1 MTNIE
6 NQIGLPSGQ
15 VGFTIT
21 NSKMQIVEIGYKDE
35 QYFLENIDEVYF
47 DEVMNF
53 EKCKDTK
60 ISALLQSAFNE
71 LIMRKPLSYSTVS
84 FTLPFEL
91 FYVMQAPYEN
101 SLLHQ
106 DLISEFRWEY
116 SVLYPFINTKDLVI
130 QYFEVEK
137 NSIVNNNS
145 VIAVSIARKYLQ
157 IISNFCSENNLK
169 LKFIDNL
176 HLASDRALSLSNSL
190 AAKGLTLSLYIS
202 NKTISIIFLLFGRPV
217 YFKVISHKDASEL
230 PATLVNEISN
240 NESISLNKSSI
251 NAAFITGE
259 EITTSL
265 AATLSSL
272 LDIEFICFNPFENI
286 APNPKLFENQF
297 YSEKYNSFSS
307 AAGIAFRIG

>member
-286 APNPKLFENQF
+286 TPNPKLFENQF

>member
-47 DEVMNF
+47 DEVINF

-116 SVLYPFINTKDLVI
+116 SVLYPFVNTKDLVI

-137 NSIVNNNS
+137 NSIVHNNS

-176 HLASDRALSLSNSL
+176 HLASDRALSLSNTL

-272 LDIEFICFNPFENI
+272 LDIEFTCFNPFENI
-286 APNPKLFENQF
+286 TPNPKLFENQF

>member
-6 NQIGLPSGQ
+6 KQTELPIGQ

-21 NSKMQIVEIGYKDE
+21 NSKMQIVEIGFKDE
-35 QYFLENIDEVYF
+35 QYILENIDEVYF
-47 DEVMNF
+47 DEVINF

-60 ISALLQSAFNE
+60 ISALLQGAFNE
-71 LIMRKPLSYSTVS
+71 LIMRKPLNYSTVS

-106 DLISEFRWEY
+106 DLISELRWEY
-116 SVLYPFINTKDLVI
+116 SVLFPFVNTKDFVI

-137 NSIVNNNS
+137 NSVVDCNS

-157 IISNFCSENNLK
+157 IISNFCSENILR

-202 NKTISIIFLLFGRPV
+202 NKTISIIFLLFGKPV
-217 YFKVISHKDASEL
+217 YLKVITHKDASEL
-230 PATLVNEISN
+230 PATLLNEISN
-240 NESISLNKSSI
+240 NKSISLNKNSI

-259 EITTSL
+259 EITNSM

-272 LDIEFICFNPFENI
+272 LDIDFICFNPFENI
-286 APNPKLFENQF
+286 TANPKLFENKC

>member
-286 APNPKLFENQF
+286 APNPNLFENQF

>member
-6 NQIGLPSGQ
+6 NQTGLPSGQ

-47 DEVMNF
+47 DEVINF

-116 SVLYPFINTKDLVI
+116 SVLYPYVNTKDLVI

-137 NSIVNNNS
+137 NSIVSSNS

-286 APNPKLFENQF
+286 TPNSKLFENQF